1 MSLPPRLIRAS
12 ARLAT
17 SHKPAFV
24 YAPGLSLP
32 GGDERLVCVWDGEP
46 DGFTSIPAGNAVG
59 DDVPV
64 EHVSLERFTSE
75 LDGLADGEGWSSLD
89 APVRRVAGFA
99 YGVMLSDRSGAGTK
113 ARGAVSL
120 FPWRLTDVS
129 RTSLAAEAPEVTN
142 ELSSCT
148 DGWQR
153 AHLLDAA
160 LHRAYVAWFA
170 AHQRYWPGRER
181 RYAWVSHF
189 ELPETVADYERGIW
203 DTSGALGQAE
213 LYAGFVDRVLAE

>member
-17 SHKPAFV
+17 AHKPAFV
-24 YAPGLSLP
+24 FAPGLSLP
-32 GGDERLVCVWDGEP
+32 GGDERLVCVWDDEP
-46 DGFTSIPAGNAVG
+46 ADLTAVG
-59 DDVPV
+59 DVPV
-64 EHVSLERFTSE
+64 EHMTLEKFTTD
-75 LDGLADGEGWSSLD
+75 LDRIENGDGWTGLNG
-89 APVRRVAGFA
+89 PIRRVADFA
-99 YGVMLSDRSGAGTK
+99 YGVMLSDRSGAGTR

-120 FPWRLTDVS
+120 FPWRLTDAS
-129 RTSLAAEAPEVTN
+129 RAALAAEAPGVTN

-170 AHQRYWPGRER
+170 THQRFWPGRER

-189 ELPETVADYERGIW
+189 ELPETVADFERGIW

-213 LYAGFVDRVLAE
+213 LYASFVGRVLAE